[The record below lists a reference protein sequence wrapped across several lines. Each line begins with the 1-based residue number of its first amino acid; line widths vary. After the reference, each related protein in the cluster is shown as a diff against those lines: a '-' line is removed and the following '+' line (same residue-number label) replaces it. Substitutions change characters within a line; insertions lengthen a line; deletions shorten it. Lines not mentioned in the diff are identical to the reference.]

1 MMVKENLIYEGTRST
16 PQVELNP
23 ETGKFRIE
31 GRSIPENAFEFYKPV
46 MEWLI
51 EYNKTPNVETHLEIY
66 LEYIN
71 SGSLKQLF
79 RIIYVLEDAL
89 EMGNE
94 SYVTWFYR
102 KGDELML
109 QKGLE
114 FQQFLD
120 IPIQLK
126 EI

>member
-1 MMVKENLIYEGTRST
+1 MLEKLVYKGTRST
-16 PQVELNP
+16 PFIELDP
-23 ETGKFRIE
+23 SSGKFIIE
-31 GRSIPENAFEFYKPV
+31 GRSIPENAYDFYQPV
-46 MEWLI
+46 SQWLE
-51 EYNKTPNVETHLEIY
+51 EYKASPHPETHLEVY

-79 RIIYVLEDAL
+79 RIIYILEDAL

-94 SYVTWFYR
+94 SHVTWCYR
-102 KGDELML
+102 EGDELMH

-120 IPIQLK
+120 IPIRIK
-126 EI
+126 EV